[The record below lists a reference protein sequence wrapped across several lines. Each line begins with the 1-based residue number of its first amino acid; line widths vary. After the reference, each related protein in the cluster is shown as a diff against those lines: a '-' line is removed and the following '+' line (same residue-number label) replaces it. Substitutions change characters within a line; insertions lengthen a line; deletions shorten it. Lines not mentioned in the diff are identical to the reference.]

1 MITRQRWLRGLCVI
15 STLLAAALA
24 GCSDDDP
31 TENPAQA
38 TGTIELFANGE
49 DFIRQPFVSKDGWEI
64 AFTGF
69 YVNIYG
75 PTAVQGVLEEEETNM
90 QAQVAYESSSEG
102 RLRPAHAGHP
112 HTGISAGGDHV
123 ALDGDYLVDL
133 HQTPEDPPEER
144 TLVGTIARKDAFDN
158 PVLTGNYNTIN
169 FSLKPVE
176 FSSGQYAGTCPAMT
190 DEDCEEAAL
199 GLVADDVAYTIRM
212 KGTATCDGALACGA
226 EETVGFDILL
236 LPVLYGNPYESGLA
250 WSSCA
255 WVGDGR
261 PGLVTANG
269 TGNIEMT
276 FHSDHIF
283 GDVEAGADLN
293 DFAPGFAPFAR
304 LAFADE
310 NCGPGEDRCVIA
322 TEEEL
327 SEGWFDL
334 RNTAPEMEYVYGML
348 IYSLGTVGHCGEG
361 HCLH

>member
-1 MITRQRWLRGLCVI
+1 VI
-15 STLLAAALA
+15 STLLAAALT
-24 GCSDDDP
+24 GCSDDDL

-38 TGTIELFANGE
+38 TGTLEFFANGE

-75 PTAVQGVLEEEETNM
+75 PTAVQGVVEEEEPDM
-90 QAQVAYESSSEG
+90 QVQVAYKSSSEG
-102 RLRPAHAGHP
+102 GLMPAHAGHP

-133 HQTPEDPPEER
+133 HQTPEAPPEER
-144 TLVGTIARKDAFDN
+144 TLVGTIARKDTFGN

-176 FSSGQYAGTCPAMT
+176 FLGGYYAGTCPAMT
-190 DEDCEEAAL
+190 DEECEEAAQ
-199 GLVADDVAYTIRM
+199 GMVADEMAYTIRM
-212 KGTATCDGALACGA
+212 KGAATCDDDQVCGA
-226 EETVGFDILL
+226 EETVGFDLLL
-236 LPVLYGNPYESGLA
+236 LPVLDGNPDQSGLA

-261 PGLVTANG
+261 PGVVTANG

-304 LAFADE
+304 LAIADTS
-310 NCGPGEDRCVIA
+310 CGPAEDRCLIA
-322 TEEEL
+322 TEEDL
-327 SEGWFDL
+327 YDGWLDL
-334 RNTAPEMEYVYGML
+334 RDTDTEMEYVYGML
-348 IYSLGTVGHCGEG
+348 LYSLSTVGHCGEG